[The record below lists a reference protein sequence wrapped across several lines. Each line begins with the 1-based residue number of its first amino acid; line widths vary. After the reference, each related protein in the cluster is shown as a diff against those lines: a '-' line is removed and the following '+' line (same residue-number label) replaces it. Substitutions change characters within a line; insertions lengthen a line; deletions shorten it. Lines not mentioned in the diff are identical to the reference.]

1 MMKCKCFKCGTVDT
15 YENHKSAWM
24 DGWDFV
30 GGLEY
35 CGECS
40 VMPTPVKNVK
50 PSNKSEGLVIRE

>member
-1 MMKCKCFKCGTVDT
+1 MVDT

-50 PSNKSEGLVIRE
+50 PTNTPYNNNSEGLVVRE